1 MSVHQPTKTRRILL
15 LTTPKSYRTPAFLE
29 AARCLGIEV
38 RQAVDMP
45 RELAEL
51 WGYSLGVDFRDVEA
65 AAQRLAAYVAEWPVD
80 AILAVDDSGAELAAR
95 AAALAGLPHNHPQ
108 AAVAARRKD
117 RMRALMSAAG
127 VPSPAFLPLET
138 TMPRETVIAQVETHI
153 GYPCVVKPTDLNGS
167 RGVIRADDRAQ
178 LHTALDR
185 LLGLIGREPGQRFLV
200 ERYVP
205 GFEVAL
211 EGLLDG
217 GELQVLALFDK
228 PDPLEG
234 PFFEETIYVTPSRLP
249 QATQDAIARVT
260 AQAAR
265 ALGLEMGPVHA
276 ELRVNEVG
284 PWIVEI
290 AGRSIGGLCSR
301 ILRFGTDHSLE
312 ELILAQ
318 ACGIPLQDTARQGRA
333 GGVMM
338 IPIPEA
344 GILEAVEGIDRAK
357 AVPGV
362 EDVQITARLN
372 YPITPLPEG
381 DAYLGFIFAWGET
394 PEEVEAA
401 LREAHRRLQIR
412 IKPEIPLWPRGGVGE
427 KAKG

>member
-1 MSVHQPTKTRRILL
+1 MSRTRRVLL
-15 LTTPKSYRTPAFLE
+15 LTTPKSYRTQAFLQ
-29 AARCLGIEV
+29 AARRLGIQV
-38 RQAVDMP
+38 CQAVDMP
-45 RELAEL
+45 PELAAA
-51 WGYSLGVDFRDVEA
+51 WNHPLGVDFQDVESA
-65 AAQRLAAYVAEWPVD
+65 ARHLAEYVAAWPVD

-95 AAALAGLPHNHPQ
+95 ASQMAGLPHNRPE

-117 RMRALMSAAG
+117 RMRALMAAAQ

-138 TMPRETVIAQVETHI
+138 TTPRDQVIAQVEAQI
-153 GYPCVVKPTDLNGS
+153 GYPCVVKPVDLNGS
-167 RGVIRADDRAQ
+167 RGVIRADRREE
-178 LHTALDR
+178 LHGALDR
-185 LLGLIGREPGQRFLV
+185 LLGLIGQAAGRLFLV

-205 GFEVAL
+205 GVEVAL
-211 EGLLDG
+211 EGLLDQG
-217 GELQVLALFDK
+217 DLQVLALFDK

-249 QATQDAIARVT
+249 QALQEAVAQVT
-260 AQAAR
+260 ARAAR

-276 ELRVNEVG
+276 ELRVNEAG

-318 ACGIPLQDTARQGRA
+318 ACGIPLSDRDRERRA

-344 GILEAVEGIDRAK
+344 GILEAVEGIDQAR

-381 DAYLGFIFAWGET
+381 DAYLGFIFARGET

-401 LREAHRRLQIR
+401 LREAHRRLRIR
-412 IKPEIPLWPRGGVGE
+412 IKPEIPLWTAPLDRGSPGR
-427 KAKG
+427 